1 MTARTDRSILFL
13 APALLADRR
22 HKRLHG
28 VEIFNLHFIR
38 RLLDLGVRVS
48 LPIEPR
54 WAGTMR
60 DRLPDHEHLELI
72 AGLPLQRPLPVSL
85 ALLPRLLRRGPWDLL
100 LLGNN
105 GRGILPAARVLLRTG
120 RARRAVLFAHQFP
133 RSDYLRSIAGLGIP
147 VHAVSRA
154 VGDAF
159 AAGGVRQVRV
169 SYGLL
174 NAEAFF
180 PREGPRPAGP
190 VRFGVVG
197 QLDTPW
203 KGAHLALEAWRV
215 LPERL
220 RERVEL
226 HLLAYRTPPKD
237 LPRGVVLHD
246 WLPPEGVP
254 AFLRFLDALIVPST
268 SAETFSQAMVQGML
282 TGLPILAYD
291 LPVLA
296 EKLDAGGG
304 LIFRTPAELAA
315 LVVRLHDEDDLR
327 LRVGRAARATALERY
342 VWHAED
348 FVESYL
354 GEASRRGVSGS
365 RPCP

>member
-1 MTARTDRSILFL
+1 MTAGTDRSMLLL
-13 APALLADRR
+13 APAFLADRR

-28 VEIFNLHFIR
+28 VEIFNLHFVR
-38 RLLDLGVRVS
+38 RLLELGVGVT

-54 WAGTMR
+54 WEGTMR
-60 DRLPDHEHLELI
+60 ERLPDHERLELV
-72 AGLPLQRPLPVSL
+72 AGLPLRRPLPVSL

-100 LLGNN
+100 VLGNN
-105 GRGILPAARVLLRTG
+105 GRGILPAARALLRTG

-133 RSDYLRSIAGLGIP
+133 RDDYVRSIARLGIP

-159 AAGGVRQVRV
+159 AAGGVREVRV
-169 SYGLL
+169 SYGVL
-174 NAEAFF
+174 NAEAFS
-180 PREGPRPAGP
+180 PRTGPRAPGP
-190 VRFGVVG
+190 IRFGVVG

-203 KGAHLALEAWRV
+203 KGAPLALEAWRV

-220 RERVEL
+220 RGRVEL
-226 HLLAYRTPPKD
+226 HLLAYRTPPTD
-237 LPRGVVLHD
+237 LPPGVVLHD
-246 WLPPEGVP
+246 WLSPEGVP
-254 AFLRFLDALIVPST
+254 EFLRSLDALIVPST

-282 TGLPILAYD
+282 TGLPILASD

-315 LVVRLHDEDDLR
+315 LVARLHDEENLR
-327 LRVGRAARATALERY
+327 RRMGRAARATALERY
-342 VWHAED
+342 VWRAED

-354 GEASRRGVSGS
+354 GSKG
-365 RPCP
+365 